1 MAGLKA
7 QQAAFVRG
15 LVENVGWNRRHAQS
29 HLQSHVRFEV
39 GDAMG
44 FVRAEALRL
53 GQRYPRVVVAP
64 LLYSVVD
71 RTLYQVNAGTSER

>member
-1 MAGLKA
+1 
-7 QQAAFVRG
+7 
-15 LVENVGWNRRHAQS
+15 
-29 HLQSHVRFEV
+29 
-39 GDAMG
+39 MG